1 MPENAGKEE
10 KTREGGKDRNK
21 CEEEL
26 RGKWED

>member
-10 KTREGGKDRNK
+10 KTREWGKDRNK
-21 CEEEL
+21 CEEL